1 MKEEFNNTTEK
12 FDYLTQLYERSV
24 IEELARNRIQQK
36 KPFSLILI
44 DVDNFKNV
52 NDGYGHAVGD
62 KIIVAVAN
70 KLKEATGDNGLV
82 GRFGGDEFMIVV
94 PNITEYE
101 EIWQFCRDLYKT
113 FDGLSVP
120 EYPGIVITITIGL
133 SRFTIDGD
141 NYETL
146 FEKADKA
153 LYRGKTKGRG
163 CFIIYLDE
171 KHKDIKLLSRKDM
184 AVNSMQLHNQI
195 FKILTRRNNLSQ
207 AVPALLKFLSTYM
220 MIDHLAIQGKSKLLF
235 SVIYPISKI
244 KEFKWIDNS
253 LISPNISE
261 SMGTFYVNEI
271 FNWKLAGQEKMRD
284 AADEQKIAAFCYT
297 EISYGKTVYGYL
309 RADTGEPRIW
319 QNGTMDLLITAAKAI
334 GMMLHEAKL
343 EIDDLA

>member
-12 FDYLTQLYERSV
+12 LDYLTHLYERSV

-36 KPFSLILI
+36 KAFSLLLI

-101 EIWQFCRDLYKT
+101 EIWQFCRDLYKS

-120 EYPGIVITITIGL
+120 EYPDIVITITVGL

-171 KHKDIKLLSRKDM
+171 KHKDIKLLSSKDA

-207 AVPALLKFLSTYM
+207 SVPALLKFLSTYM

-261 SMGTFYVNEI
+261 SMGSFYVNEVH
-271 FNWKLAGQEKMRD
+271 NWKLAGQEKCAMQRMNKKSPHS
-284 AADEQKIAAFCYT
+284 ATRKFLT
-297 EISYGKTVYGYL
+297 EKLCTVTSAQTRESPASG
-309 RADTGEPRIW
+309 R
-319 QNGTMDLLITAAKAI
+319 TARWI
-334 GMMLHEAKL
+334 CS
-343 EIDDLA
+343 